1 MKPQKYILASGNR
14 GLNSSIWLGWK
25 MFRNLLIVSCSIF
38 AMTVGA
44 QAADLP
50 IRKSP
55 PPAPPVVAPAFT
67 WTGVYAGIHAGWG
80 IAAPKENSGDVSA
93 LFIRGY
99 SKSVDTPNGVL
110 AGPYVGANYQFSN
123 NVVIGLEADYSFSAV
138 KGKAS
143 GIGNDVFGPT
153 AYSVSARLHNL
164 GTVRGRLGYAVDRWL
179 PYVTAGFAWGR
190 AKSTFQL
197 PGFASTNA
205 NDHTGWVAGAG
216 VEYAATNNV
225 ILRAEAMYVDLGE
238 KRYGQFVPVRVQ
250 ARGGL
255 ARVGVSYKF

>member
-1 MKPQKYILASGNR
+1 
-14 GLNSSIWLGWK
+14 
-25 MFRNLLIVSCSIF
+25 
-38 AMTVGA
+38 MTVGA

-50 IRKSP
+50 VRKSP
-55 PPAPPVVAPAFT
+55 PPGLQVVAPAFT
-67 WTGVYAGIHAGWG
+67 WTGVYAGVHAGWG
-80 IAAPKENSGDVSA
+80 IAAPKENAADASV
-93 LFIRGY
+93 LFTAGY
-99 SKSVDTPNGVL
+99 SKSVNAPNGFL
-110 AGPYVGANYQFSN
+110 AGPYIGANYQFSN

-138 KGKAS
+138 KGKAH
-143 GIGNDVFGPT
+143 GLGDAGFGPM
-153 AYSVSARLHNL
+153 AYSVNARLQNL
-164 GTVRGRLGYAVDRWL
+164 GTVLGRLGYAFDRWR

-190 AKSTFQL
+190 AKSTVQI
-197 PGFASTNA
+197 PGFASANA

-238 KRYGQFVPVRVQ
+238 KRYGQLVPVRVH